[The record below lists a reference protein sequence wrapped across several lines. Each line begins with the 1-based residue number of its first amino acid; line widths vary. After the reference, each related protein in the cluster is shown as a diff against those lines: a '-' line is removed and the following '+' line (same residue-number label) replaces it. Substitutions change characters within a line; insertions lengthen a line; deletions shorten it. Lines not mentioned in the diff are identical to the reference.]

1 MVKAFRLAYF
11 TLISLTMVVSA
22 CYLKD
27 DKIEGTYFHSILGK
41 RYSLILSK
49 GKFTQILI
57 RGNDTFANS
66 GEYSLLDVVSLS
78 GWKEREELRDT
89 TKGGCVGCELIYK
102 DGKLLFYTDPDDSP
116 VDVFIKQ

>member
-11 TLISLTMVVSA
+11 TLISLTMMVSA

-41 RYSLILSK
+41 RYSLKLSK

-57 RGNDTFANS
+57 RGNDTFVNS
-66 GEYSLLDVVSLS
+66 GEYSLSDVVSLYA
-78 GWKEREELRDT
+78 WKEKDELIDSS
-89 TKGGCVGCELIYK
+89 KGGCANCELKYEN
-102 DGKLLFYTDPDDSP
+102 GKLIFFIFPEYAP